1 MRETYDLKNDA
12 FISQLEARVRRKIET
27 NVGNFNPPFNYED
40 EVSPATREVLNA
52 SFSIIENFFYQLYED
67 RMPSEK
73 IEEKIQRYTEN
84 NSFYSDNML
93 KKLPIIPEGLRPKYK
108 VLKSITPSN
117 TELDKNSR
125 ARSAKLR
132 IIEKVK

>member
-84 NSFYSDNML
+84 TSFYSDNVL
-93 KKLPIIPEGLRPKYK
+93 KKLYEIRKDKFSQDDIKFSVLYNIFIVYK
-108 VLKSITPSN
+108 CVKI
-117 TELDKNSR
+117 SR
-125 ARSAKLR
+125 KG
-132 IIEKVK
+132 EKEFVRKK